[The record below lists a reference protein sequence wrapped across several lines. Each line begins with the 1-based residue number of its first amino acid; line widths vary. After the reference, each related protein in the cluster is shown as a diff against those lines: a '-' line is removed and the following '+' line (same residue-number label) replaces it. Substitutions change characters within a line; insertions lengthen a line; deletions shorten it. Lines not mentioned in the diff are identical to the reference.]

1 MKLMRVNRVIEYNH
15 KTWLE
20 PQIDFNTE
28 KRKKAKNDFEKDYFK
43 LMNNSV
49 FGKTMENVRGRL
61 DLKVAFDDDYQK
73 KYQSKPNWKTTTPY
87 HIDNKTL
94 SIMSLSKTTVNLDK
108 PIYAGFSILDLS
120 KLHMYD
126 FHYNVMKPKYG
137 DKIQL
142 LMTDTDSFVYKIE
155 TEDFYKDMYDDKG
168 NYDMSEYDKD
178 YQYYDET
185 NKKVLGKFKDEKP
198 KSTISEFVGV
208 RPKCYSMMC
217 NDGENTKK
225 LKGVPKVVVKKDIIH
240 NDYKK
245 CVLEDKTLNANI
257 NAIRCKGLNNYS
269 LTQTK

>member
-1 MKLMRVNRVIEYNH
+1 
-15 KTWLE
+15 
-20 PQIDFNTE
+20 
-28 KRKKAKNDFEKDYFK
+28 
-43 LMNNSV
+43 MNNAC
-49 FGKTMENVRGRL
+49 FGKTMENVRGRIE
-61 DLKVAFDDDYQK
+61 LKLAFDDKYQK
-73 KYQSKPNWKTTTPY
+73 KYQSKANYKNTTPY
-87 HIDNKTL
+87 HIDDNQF
-94 SIMSLSKTTVNLDK
+94 SIIQLSKTNVKLDK

-137 DKIQL
+137 DKIEL

-155 TEDFYKDMYDDKG
+155 TEDFYKDMYDDKQY
-168 NYDMSEYDKD
+168 YDLSEYEQYDKD
-178 YQYYDET
+178 GNDYSPHYQYYDET
-185 NKKVLGKFKDEKP
+185 NKKVLGMFKDEKP
-198 KSTISEFVGV
+198 KFTISEFVGV

-245 CVLEDKTLNANI
+245 CVLEDKTLNAKI

-269 LTQTK
+269 LTQTKKALSNTDDKRVWNGIKSLAYGHYSLKSV